1 MRMLRSV
8 PTLIRR
14 LRGLPSPER
23 GAVFRATLLLGLARI
38 ALALLPFRT
47 VMRFADRAAPRAS
60 APGEPSPEAERKMK
74 TMVWAVTAVGNRLF
88 PTTPCLTQA
97 VVVHRLFRRSGRA
110 SELRIG
116 VRKDGRGRFGAHAW
130 VESDGEIVIG
140 GEGLSAGFVPLT
152 SVLPDR
158 TKG

>member
-8 PTLIRR
+8 HRLIRK
-14 LRGLPSPER
+14 LRGLPWPER
-23 GAVFRATLLLGLARI
+23 IAILKATLLLGLARI

-47 VMRFADRAAPRAS
+47 GHRFSERVKPRAS
-60 APGEPSPEAERKMK
+60 TTGEPSPETERELR

-97 VVVHRLFRRSGRA
+97 VVIHRLFRRRGRA

-116 VRKDGRGRFGAHAW
+116 VRKDRRGRFGAHAW
-130 VESDGEIVIG
+130 VECNGEIVIG
-140 GEGLSAGFVPLT
+140 GEGLSEGFVPMT

>member
-1 MRMLRSV
+1 
-8 PTLIRR
+8 
-14 LRGLPSPER
+14 
-23 GAVFRATLLLGLARI
+23 
-38 ALALLPFRT
+38 
-47 VMRFADRAAPRAS
+47 MRFCMVLTTCLLAADESPAAVEPRAPT
-60 APGEPSPEAERKMK
+60 AGEPSPETERELR

-97 VVVHRLFRRSGRA
+97 VVVHRLFRRRGRS

-158 TKG
+158 PKG